1 MEDGMFAYGKR
12 KKGKKLVFKATH
24 RLQLLPLKLEK
35 RIPSYYQLNLTRGRG
50 CDLKGYV
57 FGRRH

>member
-1 MEDGMFAYGKR
+1 MFAYGKR

-24 RLQLLPLKLEK
+24 RLQLLPPKLEK
-35 RIPSYYQLNLTRGRG
+35 RIPSYYQLDLTRGRG

-57 FGRRH
+57 FGRRQ